1 MYVFKNVFL
10 KYFFHF
16 HKIKIRHCRII
27 GINYCYTDILLWHW
41 LYMGKNSKHQY
52 WAQHWIVHDFFPQL

>member
-27 GINYCYTDILLWHW
+27 GINYCGIGYIWVKIPNINT
-41 LYMGKNSKHQY
+41 GPNTG
-52 WAQHWIVHDFFPQL
+52 